1 MTANCSL
8 LSRREAKRRDRREAI
23 LDVAAD
29 YFLEHG
35 YAGTTMSGIAAALG
49 GSKGTLWSYFPSKE
63 ELFSAVLDQ
72 VTNAYRERLSE
83 ILDPCGEL
91 VPTLHKACLSLLEKL
106 TSPQAIALHRLV
118 IAEAS
123 RFPEMGRI
131 FYKHAPRHTRE
142 VIAAFLEG
150 AMDRGQLR
158 KTDAAEAAR
167 ILSVLCKAGCHQGL
181 VFGQIDEATPEM
193 IREDAAVALDVF
205 MRTYGPLAGPGPDLA
220 GPPEGGM
227 AQSA

>member
-1 MTANCSL
+1 MTSDCPI

-23 LDVAAD
+23 LDVAAG

-72 VTNAYRERLSE
+72 ATTAYRARLSE

-91 VPTLHKACLSLLEKL
+91 VPTLRRACISLMEKL

-118 IAEAS
+118 ISEAS

-131 FYKHAPRHTRE
+131 FYKHAPRHTRQL
-142 VIAAFLEG
+142 IATFLKG

-158 KTDAAEAAR
+158 RADAEEASR
-167 ILSVLCKAGCHQGL
+167 ILTVLCMSGCHQKL
-181 VFGQIDEATPEM
+181 VFGQIDKATPEM
-193 IREDAAVALDVF
+193 IMKDASVALDVF
-205 MRTYGPLAGPGPDLA
+205 MRAYGPGGAPAPAGHEPGGD
-220 GPPEGGM
+220 
-227 AQSA
+227 AQRA